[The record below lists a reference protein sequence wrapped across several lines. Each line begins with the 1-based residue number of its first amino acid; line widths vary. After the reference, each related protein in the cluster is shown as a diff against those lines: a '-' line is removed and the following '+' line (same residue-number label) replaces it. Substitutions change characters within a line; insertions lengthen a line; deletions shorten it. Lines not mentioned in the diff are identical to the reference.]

1 MKKIEEFDLVVLTK
15 DFPSDGLKKG
25 DVGTVVDIHQNGE
38 GFTVE
43 FMTLDGQTV
52 AVLTLFASQIR
63 AIEKGEMSH
72 SRSIAA

>member
-15 DFPSDGLKKG
+15 DLPNNGLRKG
-25 DVGTVVDIHQNGE
+25 DVGTVVDIHQNGA

-72 SRSIAA
+72 SRPIAA

>member
-1 MKKIEEFDLVVLTK
+1 MKKIEEFDFVVLTK
-15 DFPSDGLKKG
+15 DLINNGLKEG

-43 FMTLDGQTV
+43 FMTHHGQTV
-52 AVLTLFASQIR
+52 AVLTLLASDIQ

-72 SRSIAA
+72 SRSLAA

>member
-1 MKKIEEFDLVVLTK
+1 MKKIKEFDLVVLTK
-15 DFPSDGLKKG
+15 DLINNGLKEG

-52 AVLTLFASQIR
+52 AVLTLLASDIR

-72 SRSIAA
+72 SRSLAA

>member
-52 AVLTLFASQIR
+52 AVLTLLSSQIR